1 MKKVYAENIQE
12 TGLPA
17 EKYIEILKEINEWE
31 AICCE
36 SRGETIEELSEIVY
50 PEIID
55 YLLEDG
61 YDPDEVRLVNQHR
74 QGDDLE
80 EWKKI

>member
-1 MKKVYAENIQE
+1 MLTYEKNIQR

-17 EKYIEILKEINEWE
+17 KKYIEILKEINEWE

-61 YDPDEVRLVNQHR
+61 YDPDEVELVLQNR
-74 QGDDLE
+74 EGDDLK
-80 EWKKI
+80 EWEKI